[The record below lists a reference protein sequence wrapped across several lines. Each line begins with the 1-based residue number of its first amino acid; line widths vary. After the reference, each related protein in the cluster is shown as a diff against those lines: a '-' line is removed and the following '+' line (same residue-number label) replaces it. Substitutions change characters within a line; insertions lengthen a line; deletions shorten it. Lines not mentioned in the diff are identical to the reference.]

1 MQMSM
6 EGNSCKVFLQ
16 EESTMSQRF
25 LQLDVSEFCQ
35 HSYPLLWDLL
45 PLNIKAP
52 TKDRIVKNIISKAFR
67 VLSMNM
73 GAVHKLWLMTV
84 EIEIFIVYLLKEGDI
99 NYIKGG
105 C

>member
-1 MQMSM
+1 M

-45 PLNIKAP
+45 PLHIKAP
-52 TKDRIVKNIISKAFR
+52 TKDRIVKNIISKAYR